1 MISKE
6 QQIDRETVSMRN
18 SLRNVY
24 RTEEGLYELART
36 LVACGVF
43 EELPYEPGAIE
54 LHNFGIRKME
64 DLGMLDAESLLE
76 LLRWMLTHEWK
87 QPID

>member
-6 QQIDRETVSMRN
+6 QQIDRECVSMRN
-18 SLRNVY
+18 FLRNVY
-24 RTEEGLYELART
+24 RTNEGIHELART
-36 LVACGVF
+36 LIECGVF
-43 EELPYEPGAIE
+43 EELPCEPGAIE

-64 DLGMLDAESLLE
+64 SLGMLDGESLLE
-76 LLRWMLTHEWK
+76 LLRWMLSHEWK